1 MLAVDMSNY
10 TDPLTAATIQQL
22 KDAGVGHVIIQA
34 VDPPPGYP
42 AGRTRAQI
50 QACIDAGLT
59 VDAYIWM
66 WFDLDTADIQRKL
79 GLLDGLAVHQLW
91 LDVEDTAAIKYDQ
104 PTTEAKVTDALA
116 ACDGFTTLS
125 GAKTG
130 VYSGRWFWVDRRYM
144 ANTSCFADR
153 ELWDANYD
161 DVADAALGFTT
172 YGGWQRCVIKQY
184 RGTTAV
190 GGVGGLDVNVLSV
203 DKAAEL
209 AGAGGSRVAGSQT
222 TQPGGAPQTDQ
233 PSTPDQPTAPG
244 QPSTPDQPATPGQP
258 STSDGPD
265 GPDQAAGPPA
275 SAARETPDDWL
286 WPTWYEAAIQY
297 KAIAEELG
305 QQLAA
310 IKQAQTSP
318 AST

>member
-22 KDAGVGHVIIQA
+22 KDAGVGHVIVQA

-42 AGRTRAQI
+42 AGRTRAQV

-116 ACDGFTTLS
+116 ACDAFMTLS

-184 RGTTAV
+184 RGTSAV
-190 GGVGGLDVNVLSV
+190 GGVSGLDVNVLSV
-203 DKAAEL
+203 EKAAEL
-209 AGAGGSRVAGSQT
+209 TGGGARVASSQT
-222 TQPGGAPQTDQ
+222 TQPGGTTQTDQ
-233 PSTPDQPTAPG
+233 PAAPDQHSSPDQSATPDQPSSPDG
-244 QPSTPDQPATPGQP
+244 QDAADQPVA
-258 STSDGPD
+258 
-265 GPDQAAGPPA
+265 PPPPE
-275 SAARETPDDWL
+275 ARETPDDWL

-297 KAIAEELG
+297 KAIAEQLG

-310 IKQAQTSP
+310 IKQAQTP
-318 AST
+318 PP